1 MAVAADAPEKAPPPK
16 QQVVQFHSL
25 LALSVLQTAQT
36 LAAAVL
42 INEPSA
48 QAVHTAG
55 VPAAQSVQLEPPVHA
70 VQEPSPEP
78 VVCP

>member
-1 MAVAADAPEKAPPPK
+1 MAVAAAAAEKAPPPK
-16 QQVVQFHSL
+16 QQVVQFQSL
-25 LALSVLQTAQT
+25 AELSVSHKAQT
-36 LAAAVL
+36 LADAVL
-42 INEPSA
+42 INLPSP

-55 VPAAQSVQLEPPVHA
+55 VPAAQSEQPEPPVHA